1 LRFLA
6 GYFSPDRTY
15 DSIVNFGDNFSEI
28 IGYMIMLSVVSGFLG
43 WLAKYIVRT
52 GAWDRKNKLF
62 RYKNYW
68 HYALTG
74 EIMEF
79 PRFNSTTDIKASD
92 IDFTY
97 IDALVDTSD
106 GLILYRG
113 MLGDYELQ
121 ENGGL
126 DLIYLLGALKREF
139 KETGKEF
146 SKIESEI
153 FVLKYQNVLN
163 FNISFY
169 IITDEETNIP
179 RP

>member
-1 LRFLA
+1 
-6 GYFSPDRTY
+6 
-15 DSIVNFGDNFSEI
+15 
-28 IGYMIMLSVVSGFLG
+28 
-43 WLAKYIVRT
+43 
-52 GAWDRKNKLF
+52 
-62 RYKNYW
+62 
-68 HYALTG
+68 
-74 EIMEF
+74 MEF